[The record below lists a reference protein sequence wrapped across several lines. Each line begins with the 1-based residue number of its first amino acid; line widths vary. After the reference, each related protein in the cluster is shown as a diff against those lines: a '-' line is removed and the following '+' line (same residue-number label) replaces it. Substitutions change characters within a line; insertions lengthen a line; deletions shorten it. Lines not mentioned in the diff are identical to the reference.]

1 MAINPYVDF
10 MVEDPYQ
17 KAQREAEQ
25 RAMLAQILEQQ
36 AFQPFEQRPAPIS
49 RTEGIAKLLAAGLAG
64 YSRREQREA
73 EQRAR
78 QADLQSAIKS
88 LEEISRP
95 TEKIESEELM
105 RMPGSDVERLELLPG
120 KFDITPVAPE
130 ISFDNKG
137 EVTGF
142 TPMDI
147 TTKMREPGPGISD
160 FDVQT
165 EDPKLLS
172 ELRELLGDSSL
183 GEPQRFVDEPT
194 ALSESAMFLPE
205 MSKEQK
211 RAGYIR
217 MLGGGPV
224 SQAFGQQGITDL
236 MKPAEIP
243 PAPLVSGGKQYDR
256 RTGTWSD
263 IPGYEE
269 MEIRLAEAKRP
280 PREPKSERIVPVKD
294 PATGITTYVYES
306 EAVGRSPPEPNKDS
320 ANEDK
325 IRTEFNGRIKSFE
338 EELAQIGKVGSILTD
353 GLPPSGIPTAIQQ
366 DVLVTLLLKFIEPT
380 SVVREGEFD
389 RIVSRQGFVEAAKN
403 IKNKLQTGA
412 PLTPG
417 MVKQIGEM
425 ATLFEQAANSK
436 IRDIASQYKTLA
448 EKRGLDIT
456 NIVLNPKYL
465 AEPAS
470 YPSRGPASRGRPRI
484 PGAGTGGAPA
494 VDVGGANAIIGR

>member
-78 QADLQSAIKS
+78 QADLQSAIRS

-105 RMPGSDVERLELLPG
+105 RMPGQNVERLELLPG

-130 ISFDNKG
+130 ISFDDKG

-142 TPMDI
+142 KPGELQ
-147 TTKMREPGPGISD
+147 TTMRPAGPGISG
-160 FDVQT
+160 FNVET
-165 EDPKLLS
+165 
-172 ELRELLGDSSL
+172 
-183 GEPQRFVDEPT
+183 GEPQQFVDEPT

-211 RAGYIR
+211 RAAYIR

-236 MKPAEIP
+236 MKTPQYADIAAPSAKDFTPASLAEYRKSGDPSVLVRAESPESKVSIGTPGFENFTRESLARYQISGNPNDLVEKPKPPKERDQGAIDARRFRQEDSLRSGLENQIKPYVEEIDATSKILDVASAIP
-243 PAPLVSGGKQYDR
+243 PGQRPDPTTQQAFVILLNKFLD
-256 RTGTWSD
+256 
-263 IPGYEE
+263 PG
-269 MEIRLAEAKRP
+269 
-280 PREPKSERIVPVKD
+280 
-294 PATGITTYVYES
+294 
-306 EAVGRSPPEPNKDS
+306 
-320 ANEDK
+320 
-325 IRTEFNGRIKSFE
+325 
-338 EELAQIGKVGSILTD
+338 
-353 GLPPSGIPTAIQQ
+353 
-366 DVLVTLLLKFIEPT
+366 
-380 SVVREGEFD
+380 SVVREGEFARVLEAQGVFRRARMLKD
-389 RIVSRQGFVEAAKN
+389 KVAKGDILDEESINQIVNLARTYQTIANTKIYRRATQTAELAK
-403 IKNKLQTGA
+403 
-412 PLTPG
+412 
-417 MVKQIGEM
+417 
-425 ATLFEQAANSK
+425 
-436 IRDIASQYKTLA
+436 R
-448 EKRGLDIT
+448 RGLDVESVI
-456 NIVLNPKYL
+456 LNPDYL
-465 AEPAS
+465 VAPAPLS
-470 YPSRGPASRGRPRI
+470 NVRI
-484 PGAGTGGAPA
+484 PGAGGGAPA
-494 VDVGGANAIIGR
+494 GTPSSSAAAANAILRK